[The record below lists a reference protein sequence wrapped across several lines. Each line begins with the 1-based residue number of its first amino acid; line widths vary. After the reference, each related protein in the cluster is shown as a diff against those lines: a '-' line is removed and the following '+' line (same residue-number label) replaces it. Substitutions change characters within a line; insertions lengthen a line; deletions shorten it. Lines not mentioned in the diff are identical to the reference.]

1 MNFMSAGV
9 STSKEKFQERYKAY
23 KDVIESKLAEV
34 CNKTEPASLYEPM
47 RYILDGGG
55 KRIRP
60 MLLVLSCEAAGGS
73 GNDALDAAAA
83 VEILHN
89 FTLVHDDIMDNAD
102 TRRGRETIHKKWN
115 RDTAILA
122 GDGLLGFAYRLL
134 LKTKSARIQD
144 AAKAFTEAIIEVC
157 EGQSWDKEFETR
169 QSVSISEYIMMIDKK
184 TSELLKCCAEIGA
197 LIGGGTDGEIE
208 ALKEYALNTGLAFQI
223 QDDLLDIIADEKKFG
238 KKIGGDLREGKK
250 TYLLLKALETAT
262 DKADRILLNS
272 VIENKG
278 VKNDGDIIRIKNV
291 YEKYGVLK
299 HASGMVEEYTYKA
312 NAALERIKD
321 SEAKEMLKW
330 FSDMLLTRT
339 T

>member
-1 MNFMSAGV
+1 MD
-9 STSKEKFQERYKAY
+9 SKQKFTEKYNAY
-23 KDVIESKLAEV
+23 KDVIEKKLAAV
-34 CNKTEPASLYEPM
+34 CDKPAPVNLYEPM

-60 MLLVLSCEAAGGS
+60 MLLVLCCEAAGGD
-73 GNDALDAAAA
+73 GNAALDAAAA
-83 VEILHN
+83 IEILHN

-102 TRRGRETIHKKWN
+102 TRRGRVTIHKKWD

-122 GDGLLGFAYRLL
+122 GDGLIGFAYRMLL
-134 LKTKSARIQD
+134 LTKSPRIQEV
-144 AAKAFTEAIIEVC
+144 AKSFTEAIIEVC

-169 QSVSISEYIMMIDKK
+169 KSVSIDEYITMIDKK
-184 TSELLKCCAEIGA
+184 TSELLKCCAEIGG
-197 LIGGGTDGEIE
+197 LIGGGNDDEIK

-250 TYLLLKALETAT
+250 TYLLLKALETA
-262 DKADRILLNS
+262 ADADDRNLLNG

-278 VKNDGDIIRIKNV
+278 VKSEEDIVKIKAV
-291 YEKYGVLK
+291 YEKYGVLDD
-299 HASGMVEEYTYKA
+299 ASAKVEEYTNKA
-312 NAALERIKD
+312 NESLKRIKD
-321 SEAKEMLKW
+321 SEAKEMLGW
-330 FSDMLLTRT
+330 FSEMLLTRT

>member
-1 MNFMSAGV
+1 MSAGV

-23 KDVIESKLAEV
+23 KNIIESKLADV
-34 CNKTEPASLYEPM
+34 CGKTEPVSLYEPM

-60 MLLVLSCEAAGGS
+60 MLLVLCCEAAGGS

-134 LKTKSARIQD
+134 LKTKSSRIQD

-157 EGQSWDKEFETR
+157 EGQTWDKEFETR
-169 QSVSISEYIMMIDKK
+169 KSVSIDEYIMMIDKK

-197 LIGGGTDGEIE
+197 LIGGGADKEIE

-223 QDDLLDIIADEKKFG
+223 QDDLLDITADEKKFG
-238 KKIGGDLREGKK
+238 KKTGGDLREGKK
-250 TYLLLKALETAT
+250 TYLLLKALETAS
-262 DKADRILLNS
+262 DAADRALLNS

-278 VKNDGDIIRIKNV
+278 VKSDDDIVRIKSV
-291 YEKYGVLK
+291 YEKYGVLE
-299 HASGMVEEYTYKA
+299 HASGKVEEYTNKA
-312 NAALERIKD
+312 NASLERIKD
-321 SEAKEMLKW
+321 SEAKDMLRW